1 MDAHNNNEINDHTF
15 HSHEGRNLTQV
26 IISFSWGS
34 KSWFT
39 QVNGR
44 LVDSVTTVVIDVIF
58 DLQRQVCFEWCINS
72 LLQNSQIPPTAFFIT
87 NTNISIKVIYK

>member
-1 MDAHNNNEINDHTF
+1 MDALNNNETNDHTI
-15 HSHEGRNLTQV
+15 HSRAGRNLTQV

-39 QVNGR
+39 QVNGW
-44 LVDSVTTVVIDVIF
+44 LVDSVTTVIIDVIF
-58 DLQRQVCFEWCINS
+58 DLQRQVCFERCINS
-72 LLQNSQIPPTAFFIT
+72 LLQNSQMTPTAFFVI